1 MSNDYRR
8 IHSDWLVNCTAYK
21 AELLTMSD
29 DEIADAFGSDLKFGT
44 AGLRGV
50 MGAGTNRMNE
60 FVVRRATQGLAAHLN
75 ANYENP
81 TVAIAYDSRNNSR
94 KFAVETARVL
104 AGNGIKTYIYEEL
117 MPVPVLSFTVR
128 RLECTCGV
136 VITAS
141 HNSREYNG
149 YKVYGSDGAQI
160 LESEAASILEQISRV
175 DMFGGVKTAEFEPS
189 SDGLISY
196 VDESVYEEYMQAM
209 LAASDIASETDVDIL
224 YTPLNGSGLRP
235 VTDMFARCGFG
246 ARIVEEQR
254 KPDGDFPTCTYPNP
268 EKLETYDRAL
278 AQADGCDIIVAT
290 DPDCDRVGCMV
301 NQNGEYRLLS
311 GNDIGTIITYYLCGR
326 EGAAGKTIVS
336 SLVST
341 PIIDAIAARYDVKV
355 RRTLVGFKWIG
366 AQMNEL
372 GEDFLF
378 GFEESNGYLTGL
390 YARDKDG
397 VCGARMLCSLAA
409 YYKAQGKT
417 LIDVMNEIYEKFGM
431 CINETVS
438 LETEGAPLMAKVRD
452 AGIAGLIDYAP
463 GICGLPQA
471 DILQMNYVDDSRL
484 IIRPSGTEP
493 KVKLYISAASKE
505 RINEIVE
512 ALNKIIN

>member
-50 MGAGTNRMNE
+50 MGAGTNRLNE

-94 KFAVETARVL
+94 EFAVETARVL

-224 YTPLNGSGLRP
+224 YTPLNG
-235 VTDMFARCGFG
+235 
-246 ARIVEEQR
+246 
-254 KPDGDFPTCTYPNP
+254 
-268 EKLETYDRAL
+268 
-278 AQADGCDIIVAT
+278 
-290 DPDCDRVGCMV
+290 
-301 NQNGEYRLLS
+301 
-311 GNDIGTIITYYLCGR
+311 
-326 EGAAGKTIVS
+326 
-336 SLVST
+336 
-341 PIIDAIAARYDVKV
+341 
-355 RRTLVGFKWIG
+355 
-366 AQMNEL
+366 
-372 GEDFLF
+372 
-378 GFEESNGYLTGL
+378 
-390 YARDKDG
+390 
-397 VCGARMLCSLAA
+397 
-409 YYKAQGKT
+409 
-417 LIDVMNEIYEKFGM
+417 
-431 CINETVS
+431 
-438 LETEGAPLMAKVRD
+438 
-452 AGIAGLIDYAP
+452 
-463 GICGLPQA
+463 
-471 DILQMNYVDDSRL
+471 
-484 IIRPSGTEP
+484 
-493 KVKLYISAASKE
+493 
-505 RINEIVE
+505 
-512 ALNKIIN
+512 